1 MRACKRTSKIGTSS
15 TGWKGR
21 IQLRV
26 THAAADRPCVNVS
39 TAARGEPE
47 KTAET
52 FAVKVWVA
60 SASEVERER
69 ATTGAANL
77 RRIDD
82 DYVHNYNEEQNNF

>member
-1 MRACKRTSKIGTSS
+1 MTPSLRS
-15 TGWKGR
+15 T
-21 IQLRV
+21 
-26 THAAADRPCVNVS
+26 NVS

-69 ATTGAANL
+69 AITGAANL
-77 RRIDD
+77 RND
-82 DYVHNYNEEQNNF
+82 DYVHDYNQGVAISLKN